1 MRGLIACMS
10 MVLMLVACGVAE
22 AKTRVGTGGNVH
34 AVAGPDG
41 TAHVVWQTGTT
52 LSYCR
57 VAPGTETCAASQT
70 WSAAGALGTD
80 VDVVR
85 APSTGTVHV
94 VVSVWTSGGQ
104 FPGAGLWSIASTQ
117 PDAAGNTWAAPKRM
131 TDGTAGTGVGNTH
144 QGTIYGPG
152 AFEIG
157 WLSQVG
163 APTRLTFGTTNAP
176 GVTQGAVDT
185 NLEGAYEADV
195 GLAAGGAPL
204 VVSRSTNTGVTTYRS
219 WGGTG
224 NVRNVGTWRAPQTL
238 GDIGSVTDLGSNG
251 IAAPVLGSYS
261 EVAGTDWRITLRK
274 YDFASD
280 SFGAPVTVNDD
291 DTPRNVWMFMD
302 SASNVHSLWTSGTS
316 RYAGASSTGLVY
328 SASTTGDS
336 WPKYGIVLDQGTST
350 GVPALAA
357 GSSGAGVAVWTRD
370 AGNGSTDDDE
380 VYLGAVGGPGSAF
393 PVDPPPPG
401 DPPPQPPPVDP
412 SCVKQPTLG
421 VAKLLA
427 TGCFKKTTGT
437 KLTTAQPFLLNGVTV
452 DPGGKTVTVDTAKRT
467 LETGSA
473 SLTLG
478 VIKLG
483 KGKLDYTFP
492 ATGSWTKPGG
502 AIDLDKA
509 GFGGQL
515 LGLAITGDGT
525 LKLTAD
531 GKSLLTGYLRL
542 PKPFD
547 GVTAKLDFK
556 ADNFSGLQLEGL
568 KSHIDDL
575 GLGFHDLDL
584 QYTSDPPTW
593 TGKLKFQPSVLG
605 GSGTDFEGEIT
616 LVNGSLQRLAIA
628 AKFDAPGREL
638 YPPLVYLR
646 YAGLELELDPALLI
660 TGKVVVAGGASP
672 TDTPLVSVG
681 RPYDDFG
688 TLKLRLS
695 SPFSLRADGPVYV
708 LGSRLGSGYFQYS
721 YPGSIEFGAEAR
733 IGSCDGGIAGVEAS
747 AKGFVELSGG
757 FKFNAKGQGRA
768 CLGSL
773 SAGAT
778 AVLSSKGIAA
788 CASFKF
794 PPISAGAGL
803 FWGDLVP
810 DLMPLLCDTEPYEV
824 AQSAQAGGAIQVK
837 PGLKQLNVIATGD
850 TGVPLVT
857 LVGPNGLRYEGVAS
871 GVVTSPTGV
880 SVGEPDLKR
889 QTFLIAKP
897 PAGAWTLEP
906 AAGSP
911 GVAKVQVTRDAP
923 PLKVTGRVKRG
934 ELRWKQAGGSGQ
946 TVTFYE
952 QGEGVLRKLGVARGA
967 SGTLRWKPK
976 VVRGGRRS
984 VVAVGEVEGLASDSF
999 TLGAFTVPK
1008 PPKPGVARKLKATH
1022 RSGALQLTW
1031 TPAKYAARQEL
1042 RVQLSNGIG
1051 QVFRVSA
1058 RTKRLKVP
1066 NVASTVTG
1074 RVTIVGLRADGVAG
1088 KTARATVKRAPKK
1101 R

>member
-1 MRGLIACMS
+1 MAAVLIW
-10 MVLMLVACGVAE
+10 CGVAE
-22 AKTRVGTGGNVH
+22 AKTYVGAGGNVH

-41 TAHVVWQTGTT
+41 TAHVVWRSGTT
-52 LSYCR
+52 ATYCH
-57 VAPGTETCAASQT
+57 VAPGTEQCAFKQT
-70 WSAAGALGTD
+70 WSAAGALAFD

-85 APSTGTVHV
+85 APSTGIVHV
-94 VVSVWTSGGQ
+94 VVSVWTSGGV
-104 FPGAGLWSIASTQ
+104 FGAGAGIYDIASAQ
-117 PDAAGNTWAAPKRM
+117 PDAVGNGWAAPKRI
-131 TDGTAGTGVGNTH
+131 ATGQTGNTH

-163 APTRLTFGTTNAP
+163 TPTSTQLKFGTTNSP
-176 GVTQGAVDT
+176 GVSEGAVDT
-185 NLEGAYEADV
+185 TLAGAYEADV

-204 VVSRSTNTGVTTYRS
+204 IVSRSTDTGVTAYRS
-219 WGGTG
+219 WSGTG
-224 NVRNVGTWRAPQTL
+224 NVRNVATWRAEKSL
-238 GDIGSVTDLGSNG
+238 GDIGDVTDLGANG
-251 IAAPVLGSYS
+251 IASPVLGSIAH
-261 EVAGTDWRITLRK
+261 VAGTDWRITLRK
-274 YDFASD
+274 YDHASD
-280 SFGAPVTVNDD
+280 SFGAPITVNEDD
-291 DTPRNVWMFMD
+291 EGRDVWLTMD
-302 SASNVHSLWTSGTS
+302 SASNVHALWRSGS
-316 RYAGASSTGLVY
+316 PRYRGSSTGLAY
-328 SASTTGDS
+328 SASTTGDA
-336 WPKYGIVLDQGTST
+336 WPLNGIVLDKDTSNAA
-350 GVPALAA
+350 PALAA
-357 GSSGAGVAVWTRD
+357 GSNGVGVAVWTRD
-370 AGNGSTDDDE
+370 AGNGSNDDDE
-380 VYLGAVGGPGSAF
+380 VYLGTVGGPGSAF
-393 PVDPPPPG
+393 PVDVPPPN
-401 DPPPQPPPVDP
+401 DPPPQPPVDP

-421 VAKLLA
+421 VAKLLS

-437 KLTTAQPFLLNGVTV
+437 KLATTQPFLLNGVTV

-467 LETGSA
+467 LEAAGA

-492 ATGSWTKPGG
+492 ATGTWTKPGG

-509 GFGGQL
+509 GFGGEL
-515 LGLAITGDGT
+515 LGLAVTGDGT

-531 GKSLLTGYLRL
+531 GTSTLTGYLRL

-568 KSHIDDL
+568 KSHIDEL

-593 TGKLKFQPSVLG
+593 TGKLKFQPSVLD
-605 GSGTDFEGEIT
+605 GSGVDFEGEIT
-616 LVNGSLQRLAIA
+616 LVNGALQRLAIA

-646 YAGLELELDPALLI
+646 YAGLELEVDPALLI

-708 LGSRLGSGYFQYS
+708 LGSRVGGGYFQYT
-721 YPGSIEFGAEAR
+721 YPGSIAFGAEAKL
-733 IGSCDGGIAGVEAS
+733 GACDGGIAGMEAS
-747 AKGFVELSGG
+747 VKGFVEVSGG

-768 CLGSL
+768 CLGDL

-778 AVLSSKGIAA
+778 AVVSSKGIAA
-788 CASFKF
+788 CADFIL

-803 FWGDLVP
+803 FWGDALP

-824 AQSAQAGGAIQVK
+824 AQAAQAGGPINVRA
-837 PGLKQLNVIATGD
+837 GLKQLNVVVTGD
-850 TGVPLVT
+850 TGVPVVT
-857 LVGPNGLRYEGVAS
+857 LVGPNGARYAGVAS
-871 GVVTSPTGV
+871 GVVTSPTGA

-906 AAGSP
+906 APGSP
-911 GVAKVQVTRDAP
+911 AVTRVQVARDAP
-923 PLKVTGRVKRG
+923 PLKVTGRVRRG
-934 ELRWKQAGGSGQ
+934 ELRWQRTGGSGQ

-952 QGEGVLRKLGVARGA
+952 QGDGVLTKLGVARRG

-976 VVRGGRRS
+976 VARGGTRT
-984 VVAVGEVEGLASDSF
+984 VVAVGDKDGLASDSF
-999 TLGAFTVPK
+999 TLGSFSLPK
-1008 PPKPGVARKLKATH
+1008 PPKPGVARALKATH
-1022 RSGALQLTW
+1022 RAGALLLTW
-1031 TPAKYAARQEL
+1031 KPAKHAAKQEV
-1042 RVQLSNGIG
+1042 RVQLGNGIG

-1058 RTKRLKVP
+1058 RTKRLRVP
-1066 NVASTVTG
+1066 GVAATVTG
-1074 RVTIVGLRADGVAG
+1074 RFSVVGIRADGVTG
-1088 KTARATVKRAPKK
+1088 KTARATVKKAPAKRKK